1 MSTYTVGQT
10 VIVTYQFDKVPE
22 EGTVTQV
29 ARKYVSV
36 GTRKFDMATGAER
49 IRGGYLGG
57 KIYTLEAWAEL
68 TSCNALVRELRRL
81 GVELTGR
88 AASLTSLTSHDLR
101 DIRDIAAKQP
111 R

>member
-10 VIVTYQFDKVPE
+10 VIVTYQFDRFPE

-36 GTRKFDMATGAER
+36 GTRKFDMATGAEH

-68 TSCNALVRELRRL
+68 TACNALVRELRRL

-88 AASLTSLTSHDLR
+88 AASLTSDDLR
-101 DIRDIAAKQP
+101 AIRDIAAKQP